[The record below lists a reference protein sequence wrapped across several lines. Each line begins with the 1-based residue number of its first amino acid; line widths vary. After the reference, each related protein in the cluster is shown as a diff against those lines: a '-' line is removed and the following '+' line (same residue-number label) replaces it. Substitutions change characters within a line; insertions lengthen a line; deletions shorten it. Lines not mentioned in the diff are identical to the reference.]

1 MRRSARVEKPEKGE
15 EDDEPNAETR
25 KRPRSSA
32 ISDMRKAL
40 ATEKK
45 SRRSHPVS
53 DESGGK
59 NKKLVKV
66 YVADF
71 LTAQHRIK
79 KSLNIDNQV
88 RKTFAFFYFLYLNEM
103 IDPQVDAEAYETHGA
118 MLSQAARSFL
128 ARCKAF
134 SGTEENRSCPVL
146 SDRLMMG
153 AVLSM
158 VPDELHEEFNAAL
171 NDALDS
177 YHAVGIQ

>member
-1 MRRSARVEKPEKGE
+1 MRRSARVEKPAKGE
-15 EDDEPNAETR
+15 EEEPNGETR
-25 KRPRSSA
+25 KRSRSLA

-53 DESGGK
+53 EESGGK
-59 NKKLVKV
+59 NKKPVKV

-88 RKTFAFFYFLYLNEM
+88 RRLVFSVFFLLFEQI

-118 MLSQAARSFL
+118 MLSQAARSFM